1 MNIKIQHLYLYD
13 TEKMFLLS
21 FDVGI
26 KNLAY
31 CLLSVTDQS
40 VNLNATVCDNEK
52 KIIEIIKWNIIDLS
66 CHDVEEEKSEA
77 QSALAK
83 SSALILK
90 QCCKCKKTATY
101 CTHSNSILPEDVK
114 KYCKKHAEET
124 QLPMYPK
131 LLKSNSK
138 NGHTPYIVP
147 LSTKKM
153 SCNKINIVDLGK
165 NIKRHLD
172 VIFAEHMEKIDA
184 ILIENQIGNLAGRMN
199 VLQGMI
205 SQYFIMRNITRIE
218 FISATNKLK
227 LFKSV
232 INKQNNTDIGVGNVG
247 NLDNVLESEKKL
259 YKMRKDSG
267 KMVCKSLL
275 SFYPSLNC
283 WRSKYEKHKKNDDL
297 ADCFLQGYYYAHA
310 HSNETNKSAFDLDTF
325 LSKFSQGM

>member
-1 MNIKIQHLYLYD
+1 MI
-13 TEKMFLLS
+13 LLS

-31 CLLSVTDQS
+31 CLIS
-40 VNLNATVCDNEK
+40 VNEIENSK
-52 KIIEIIKWNIIDLS
+52 RFIEIIKWNIIDLS
-66 CHDVEEEKSEA
+66 CDQVEETKVEEILVKV
-77 QSALAK
+77 
-83 SSALILK
+83 LK

-101 CTHSNSILPEDVK
+101 CTHSNTMLPEDATK
-114 KYCKKHAEET
+114 FCKKHAEEA

-138 NGHTPYIVP
+138 SGQTPYIVP
-147 LSTKKM
+147 LSKKKV

-172 VIFAEHMEKIDA
+172 VIFAEYMDKIDT

-205 SQYFIMRNITRIE
+205 SQYFIMRNITNIE

-227 LFKSV
+227 LFKTV
-232 INKQNNTDIGVGNVG
+232 INKQSDAGDG

-259 YKMRKDSG
+259 YKMRKDAG
-267 KMVCKSLL
+267 KMVCRSLL
-275 SFYPSLNC
+275 SFYPKLNG
-283 WRSKYEKHKKNDDL
+283 WMATYDKHKKNDDL
-297 ADCFLQGYYYAHA
+297 ADCFLQGYYYAHL
-310 HSNETNKSAFDLDTF
+310 HFNETNKSAFELDTL
-325 LSKFSQGM
+325 LSTWHQAI